1 MIWSVLNKYYHTLLL
16 WFNYII
22 QRLGEIRMY
31 TIDSLTQGKSFPTLN
46 SAQINPIATAR
57 PVIANAI
64 TFLLVQMAVNAI
76 ASHREVD
83 AIKMSNTIIDNINKS
98 LSQVE

>member
-1 MIWSVLNKYYHTLLL
+1 
-16 WFNYII
+16 
-22 QRLGEIRMY
+22 MY
-31 TIDSLTQGKSFPTLN
+31 TIDSLTQSKSFPALN
-46 SAQINPIATAR
+46 SKQIDPVTTTRPI
-57 PVIANAI
+57 VANVI

-83 AIKMSNTIIDNINKS
+83 AIKMSNTIIDDINKS

>member
-1 MIWSVLNKYYHTLLL
+1 
-16 WFNYII
+16 
-22 QRLGEIRMY
+22 MY

-76 ASHREVD
+76 VSHREVD
-83 AIKMSNTIIDNINKS
+83 AIKMSNTIIDDINKS

>member
-1 MIWSVLNKYYHTLLL
+1 
-16 WFNYII
+16 
-22 QRLGEIRMY
+22 MY

-64 TFLLVQMAVNAI
+64 TFLLVQMAVNAN

-83 AIKMSNTIIDNINKS
+83 AIKMSNTIIDDINKS